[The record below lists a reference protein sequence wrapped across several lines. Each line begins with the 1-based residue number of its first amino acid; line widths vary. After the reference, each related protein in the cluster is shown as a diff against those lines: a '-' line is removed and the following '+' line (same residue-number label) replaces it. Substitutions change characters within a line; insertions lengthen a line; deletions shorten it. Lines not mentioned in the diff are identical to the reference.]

1 MWALNVNEEKNL
13 LLLKISETLTFDEL
27 SEFLKAIYDKDDGK
41 FAAFNRFVNLSAL
54 REIQIDMDT
63 VSSRI
68 HEYRRQIKP
77 DTPVRIS
84 LFIPQKY
91 IVGFSYLYKSM
102 LSDDL
107 FKLEIFDSLNECA
120 EYLSVD
126 EKLLEGAVE
135 QKMLN

>member
-1 MWALNVNEEKNL
+1 MWALNINEETRL
-13 LLLKISETLTFDEL
+13 LVLKLSDTLTLDEL
-27 SEFLKAIYDKDDGK
+27 SEFLKEIYDKNDGK

-54 REIQIDMDT
+54 KEIKIDLDT

-77 DTPVRIS
+77 GTSVKIS
-84 LFIPQKY
+84 LFVPQKY

-102 LSDDL
+102 LSDAL
-107 FKLEIFDSLNECA
+107 FKLEIFDSLNKCA

-126 EKLLEGAVE
+126 KNLLKDAVT
-135 QKMLN
+135 

>member
-1 MWALNVNEEKNL
+1 MWALNINEEKRLLILKLSDNL
-13 LLLKISETLTFDEL
+13 TLDEL
-27 SEFLKAIYDKDDGK
+27 SDFLKEIYDKNDGK

-54 REIQIDMDT
+54 KEIKIDLDT

-68 HEYRRQIKP
+68 HEYRRKIKP

-84 LFIPQKY
+84 LFIPQRY

-126 EKLLEGAVE
+126 KNLLEDAI
-135 QKMLN
+135 